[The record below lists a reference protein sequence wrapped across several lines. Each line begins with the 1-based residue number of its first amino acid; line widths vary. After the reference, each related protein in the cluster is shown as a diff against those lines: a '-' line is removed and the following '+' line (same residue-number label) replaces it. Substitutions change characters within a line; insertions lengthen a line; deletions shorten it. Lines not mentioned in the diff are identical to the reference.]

1 MKNIIL
7 IFCLI
12 LGFMGCHQQRELQAR
27 LTKASVGS
35 HQSIHRQPV
44 TLSQLIHELAINPS
58 AIYGDVFTNKA
69 WN

>member
-7 IFCLI
+7 LFCLI
-12 LGFMGCHQQRELQAR
+12 LGFVGCHQQRELQAS
-27 LTKASVGS
+27 LTKETAGS
-35 HQSIHRQPV
+35 HQAINRQPV
-44 TLSQLIHELAINPS
+44 NLSHLLHEFVSNPS

>member
-7 IFCLI
+7 LFCLI
-12 LGFMGCHQQRELQAR
+12 LGFMGCHGQRELQAQ
-27 LTKASVGS
+27 LTKGTAES
-35 HQSIHRQPV
+35 QQTINRQPV
-44 TLSQLIHELAINPS
+44 TVSQLIHELTVNPS